1 MALIAHIQFG
11 SNITK
16 RYFKEYLVCDC
27 NIIHRRPYNK
37 FCPEGCASC
46 ERLEVSVISPGRD
59 DLDLYEWYS
68 AQNSQEG
75 RIVISTSTAKTSDG
89 ESEHV
94 IFFEDARCF
103 SLTETYD
110 AGTSRRRILKLAIEA
125 EHIIVDDV
133 KIKRY

>member
-68 AQNSQEG
+68 AQNSQ
-75 RIVISTSTAKTSDG
+75 ASDG